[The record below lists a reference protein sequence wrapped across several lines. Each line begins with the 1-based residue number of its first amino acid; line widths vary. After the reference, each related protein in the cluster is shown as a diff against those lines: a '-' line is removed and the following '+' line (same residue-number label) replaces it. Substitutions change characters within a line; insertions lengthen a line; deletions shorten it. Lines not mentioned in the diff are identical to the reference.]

1 MTVVRRS
8 PADRRAKPAQQ
19 AGLVF
24 SMMPLLLLNA
34 CAEQPPTALD
44 IRQAY
49 AAHMERDPVHGVG
62 LRAKAAPVAMPQQ
75 EPDCRSDG
83 DAHFDCRIRV
93 IYETRAG
100 RRSEEQVIHIRR
112 ANGSWL
118 IDSIN

>member
-8 PADRRAKPAQQ
+8 PAGRKARLARR

-24 SMMPLLLLNA
+24 SVTPLWLLNA
-34 CAEQPPTALD
+34 CAEEPPTALD

-62 LRAKAAPVAMPQQ
+62 LRAKAAPVAIPQQ
-75 EPDCRSDG
+75 DPDCRSDG
-83 DAHFDCRIRV
+83 GAHFDCRIRV

-100 RRSEEQVIHIRR
+100 PRSEEQVIHIRR
-112 ANGSWL
+112 ENGSWL